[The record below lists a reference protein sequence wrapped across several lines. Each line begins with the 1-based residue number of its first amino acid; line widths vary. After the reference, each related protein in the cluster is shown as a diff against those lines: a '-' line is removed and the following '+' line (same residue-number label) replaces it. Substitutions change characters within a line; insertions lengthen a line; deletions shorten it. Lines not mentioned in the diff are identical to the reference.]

1 MKQPHIQLDESLNVR
16 YAILPGDPRRA
27 ERIASHMSEVE
38 DLGMNREYRSLVG
51 AYRGARILAMS
62 TGMGGVSTGIAVEE
76 LHNIG
81 VTHAIRIGSCG
92 ALQTD
97 IAPGELL
104 IAAGAVRD
112 DGTSRAYVREGYPAV
127 PDTELLLALT
137 ESIRAQ
143 GFAHRLGIIR
153 SHESFY
159 IDDIE
164 EINEYA
170 ADRRA
175 AARHEMRER
184 AQQRRAL
191 EGVHFPRRRL
201 LRRRRRRG
209 RRGRGAQH
217 SRRAGDLCA
226 AGSREKIG
234 KNGNFFP
241 LLSVKPFRDP
251 K

>member
-51 AYRGARILAMS
+51 SYRGARILAMS

-127 PDTELLLALT
+127 PDTELLLAL
-137 ESIRAQ
+137 RAS
-143 GFAHRLGIIR
+143 A
-153 SHESFY
+153 
-159 IDDIE
+159 
-164 EINEYA
+164 
-170 ADRRA
+170 RRA
-175 AARHEMRER
+175 SPTASASSAATR
-184 AQQRRAL
+184 AFTSTTSRRSTNTGRKRACSAATWR
-191 EGVHFPRRRL
+191 PRR
-201 LRRRRRRG
+201 
-209 RRGRGAQH
+209 
-217 SRRAGDLCA
+217 C
-226 AGSREKIG
+226 
-234 KNGNFFP
+234 
-241 LLSVKPFRDP
+241 
-251 K
+251 

>member
-1 MKQPHIQLDESLNVR
+1 MKQPHIRLDESLNVR

-51 AYRGARILAMS
+51 TYRGARILAMS

-112 DGTSRAYVREGYPAV
+112 DGTSRAYVRAS
-127 PDTELLLALT
+127 A
-137 ESIRAQ
+137 
-143 GFAHRLGIIR
+143 
-153 SHESFY
+153 
-159 IDDIE
+159 
-164 EINEYA
+164 
-170 ADRRA
+170 RRA
-175 AARHEMRER
+175 SPTASASFAATR
-184 AQQRRAL
+184 AFTSTTSRRSTNTGRKRACSAATWR
-191 EGVHFPRRRL
+191 PRR
-201 LRRRRRRG
+201 
-209 RRGRGAQH
+209 
-217 SRRAGDLCA
+217 C
-226 AGSREKIG
+226 
-234 KNGNFFP
+234 
-241 LLSVKPFRDP
+241 
-251 K
+251 

>member
-97 IAPGELL
+97 IALGELL

-164 EINEYA
+164 EINEYWSKKGVLGSDMETA
-170 ADRRA
+170 ALLTVGRLRG
-175 AARHEMRER
+175 HEMRER

-226 AGSREKIG
+226 ARSR
-234 KNGNFFP
+234 
-241 LLSVKPFRDP
+241 
-251 K
+251 

>member
-76 LHNIG
+76 LQNI
-81 VTHAIRIGSCG
+81 
-92 ALQTD
+92 
-97 IAPGELL
+97 
-104 IAAGAVRD
+104 GAVRD

-164 EINEYA
+164 EINEYWSKKGVLGSDMETAELLTVGRLRGMKCASVLNNVVRWKECISHGVGSYA
-170 ADRRA
+170 AGADA
-175 AARHEMRER
+175 AAAGEEHSIL
-184 AQQRRAL
+184 AAL
-191 EGVHFPRRRL
+191 ETFARL
-201 LRRRRRRG
+201 E
-209 RRGRGAQH
+209 A
-217 SRRAGDLCA
+217 
-226 AGSREKIG
+226 EK
-234 KNGNFFP
+234 K
-241 LLSVKPFRDP
+241 
-251 K
+251 

>member
-51 AYRGARILAMS
+51 SYRGARILAMS

-112 DGTSRAYVREGYPAV
+112 DGASKAYVPATFPAV
-127 PDTELLLALT
+127 ADFTLYACCKEAAKCVGAVVH
-137 ESIRAQ
+137 E
-143 GFAHRLGIIR
+143 GICH

-159 IDDIE
+159 HE
-164 EINEYA
+164 ENEQESAYWSGKGVLGADMETAALFTIGRLHGMKTASILNNVVLYGEDTADSIGDYA
-170 ADRRA
+170 GGESAT
-175 AARHEMRER
+175 ARGER
-184 AQQRRAL
+184 LEILTAL
-191 EGVHFPRRRL
+191 EAFAL
-201 LRRRRRRG
+201 LEK
-209 RRGRGAQH
+209 
-217 SRRAGDLCA
+217 
-226 AGSREKIG
+226 REKA
-234 KNGNFFP
+234 
-241 LLSVKPFRDP
+241 
-251 K
+251 

>member
-1 MKQPHIQLDESLNVR
+1 MKQPHIRLDESLNVR

-104 IAAGAVRD
+104 IAAGAD
-112 DGTSRAYVREGYPAV
+112 
-127 PDTELLLALT
+127 
-137 ESIRAQ
+137 
-143 GFAHRLGIIR
+143 
-153 SHESFY
+153 
-159 IDDIE
+159 
-164 EINEYA
+164 
-170 ADRRA
+170 A
-175 AARHEMRER
+175 AAAGVEHSIL
-184 AQQRRAL
+184 AAL
-191 EGVHFPRRRL
+191 ETFARL
-201 LRRRRRRG
+201 EAEKKLEKTG
-209 RRGRGAQH
+209 TF
-217 SRRAGDLCA
+217 SR
-226 AGSREKIG
+226 
-234 KNGNFFP
+234 F
-241 LLSVKPFRDP
+241 
-251 K
+251 

>member
-127 PDTELLLALT
+127 
-137 ESIRAQ
+137 RC
-143 GFAHRLGIIR
+143 
-153 SHESFY
+153 
-159 IDDIE
+159 
-164 EINEYA
+164 
-170 ADRRA
+170 RRA
-175 AARHEMRER
+175 SA
-184 AQQRRAL
+184 RRASPTASASSAATRAFTSMTSRRSTNT
-191 EGVHFPRRRL
+191 GRKRACSAATWRPRR
-201 LRRRRRRG
+201 
-209 RRGRGAQH
+209 
-217 SRRAGDLCA
+217 C
-226 AGSREKIG
+226 
-234 KNGNFFP
+234 
-241 LLSVKPFRDP
+241 
-251 K
+251 

>member
-1 MKQPHIQLDESLNVR
+1 
-16 YAILPGDPRRA
+16 
-27 ERIASHMSEVE
+27 MSC
-38 DLGMNREYRSLVG
+38 S
-51 AYRGARILAMS
+51 S
-62 TGMGGVSTGIAVEE
+62 
-76 LHNIG
+76 
-81 VTHAIRIGSCG
+81 
-92 ALQTD
+92 
-97 IAPGELL
+97 PP
-104 IAAGAVRD
+104 GAVRD

-164 EINEYA
+164 EINEYWSKKGVLGSDMETA
-170 ADRRA
+170 ALLTVGRLRGMKCASVLNNVVRWKECISHGVGSYA
-175 AARHEMRER
+175 AGA
-184 AQQRRAL
+184 
-191 EGVHFPRRRL
+191 
-201 LRRRRRRG
+201 RRG

>member
-104 IAAGAVRD
+104 IAAG
-112 DGTSRAYVREGYPAV
+112 EGYPAV

-164 EINEYA
+164 EINEYWSKKGVLGSDMETA
-170 ADRRA
+170 ALLTVGRLRGMKCASVLNNVVRWKECISHGVGSYAAGADA
-175 AARHEMRER
+175 AAAGEEHSIL
-184 AQQRRAL
+184 AAL
-191 EGVHFPRRRL
+191 ETFARL
-201 LRRRRRRG
+201 E
-209 RRGRGAQH
+209 A
-217 SRRAGDLCA
+217 D
-226 AGSREKIG
+226 K
-234 KNGNFFP
+234 K
-241 LLSVKPFRDP
+241 
-251 K
+251 

>member
-1 MKQPHIQLDESLNVR
+1 MKQPHIRLDESLNVR

-51 AYRGARILAMS
+51 AYR
-62 TGMGGVSTGIAVEE
+62 GVSTGIAVEE

-164 EINEYA
+164 EINEYWSKKGVLGSDMETA
-170 ADRRA
+170 ALLTVGRLRGMKCASVLNNVVRWKECISHGVGSYAAGADA
-175 AARHEMRER
+175 AAAGEEHSIL
-184 AQQRRAL
+184 AAL
-191 EGVHFPRRRL
+191 ETFARL
-201 LRRRRRRG
+201 E
-209 RRGRGAQH
+209 A
-217 SRRAGDLCA
+217 
-226 AGSREKIG
+226 EK
-234 KNGNFFP
+234 K
-241 LLSVKPFRDP
+241 
-251 K
+251 

>member
-92 ALQTD
+92 ALQTG
-97 IAPGELL
+97 IALGDL
-104 IAAGAVRD
+104 ILGCGAIRD
-112 DGTSRAYVREGYPAV
+112 DGASKAYVYPEYPAV
-127 PDTELLLALT
+127 ADYQLLGLCVEAAKALDCPY
-137 ESIRAQ
+137 
-143 GFAHRLGIIR
+143 HVGIIH

-159 IDDIE
+159 HE
-164 EINEYA
+164 ENDAESAYWSRKGALGADMESAALFTIGRLRGMKTASILNNVVVYGEDTANAIGGYVNGESLTAIGERNEILT
-170 ADRRA
+170 
-175 AARHEMRER
+175 
-184 AQQRRAL
+184 AL
-191 EGVHFPRRRL
+191 EAFYRL
-201 LRRRRRRG
+201 EQERT
-209 RRGRGAQH
+209 
-217 SRRAGDLCA
+217 
-226 AGSREKIG
+226 
-234 KNGNFFP
+234 
-241 LLSVKPFRDP
+241 
-251 K
+251 

>member
-112 DGTSRAYVREGYPAV
+112 DGTSKAYVPAIFPAV
-127 PDTELLLALT
+127 ADFTLYACCKEAAKCVGAVVH
-137 ESIRAQ
+137 E
-143 GFAHRLGIIR
+143 GICH

-159 IDDIE
+159 HEENEAESEFIIE
-164 EINEYA
+164 WRQLYSS
-170 ADRRA
+170 
-175 AARHEMRER
+175 
-184 AQQRRAL
+184 
-191 EGVHFPRRRL
+191 
-201 LRRRRRRG
+201 LRRYAVGHRFKETGKRYQVDDNLRCKQGYDRVHSKETRKEQFRSRSLDMARRSSDNPR
-209 RRGRGAQH
+209 
-217 SRRAGDLCA
+217 
-226 AGSREKIG
+226 IG
-234 KNGNFFP
+234 GHY
-241 LLSVKPFRDP
+241 D
-251 K
+251 

>member
-16 YAILPGDPRRA
+16 YAILPGDPKRA

-51 AYRGARILAMS
+51 TYRGVRILAMS

-143 GFAHRLGIIR
+143 GFATASASSAATRAFTSTTSRR
-153 SHESFY
+153 STNTGRKRACS
-159 IDDIE
+159 
-164 EINEYA
+164 A
-170 ADRRA
+170 ATWR
-175 AARHEMRER
+175 
-184 AQQRRAL
+184 
-191 EGVHFPRRRL
+191 PRR
-201 LRRRRRRG
+201 
-209 RRGRGAQH
+209 
-217 SRRAGDLCA
+217 C
-226 AGSREKIG
+226 
-234 KNGNFFP
+234 
-241 LLSVKPFRDP
+241 
-251 K
+251 

>member
-1 MKQPHIQLDESLNVR
+1 MKQPHIRLDESLNVR

-51 AYRGARILAMS
+51 SYRGARILAMS

-164 EINEYA
+164 EINEYWSEKGRARQRHGDRGA

-226 AGSREKIG
+226 ARSR
-234 KNGNFFP
+234 
-241 LLSVKPFRDP
+241 
-251 K
+251 

>member
-38 DLGMNREYRSLVG
+38 DLGMNR
-51 AYRGARILAMS
+51 
-62 TGMGGVSTGIAVEE
+62 
-76 LHNIG
+76 
-81 VTHAIRIGSCG
+81 
-92 ALQTD
+92 D

-164 EINEYA
+164 EINEYWSKKGVLGSDMETA
-170 ADRRA
+170 ALLTVGRLRGMKCASVLNNVVRWKECISHGVGSYAAGADA
-175 AARHEMRER
+175 AAAGEEHSIL
-184 AQQRRAL
+184 AAL
-191 EGVHFPRRRL
+191 ETFARL
-201 LRRRRRRG
+201 E
-209 RRGRGAQH
+209 A
-217 SRRAGDLCA
+217 D
-226 AGSREKIG
+226 K
-234 KNGNFFP
+234 K
-241 LLSVKPFRDP
+241 
-251 K
+251 

>member
-51 AYRGARILAMS
+51 TYRGARILAMS

-164 EINEYA
+164 EINEY
-170 ADRRA
+170 
-175 AARHEMRER
+175 
-184 AQQRRAL
+184 
-191 EGVHFPRRRL
+191 
-201 LRRRRRRG
+201 
-209 RRGRGAQH
+209 
-217 SRRAGDLCA
+217 
-226 AGSREKIG
+226 
-234 KNGNFFP
+234 
-241 LLSVKPFRDP
+241 LSLIHI
-251 K
+251 

>member
-164 EINEYA
+164 EINEYWSKKGVLGSDMETA
-170 ADRRA
+170 ALLTVRR
-175 AARHEMRER
+175 
-184 AQQRRAL
+184 QR
-191 EGVHFPRRRL
+191 
-201 LRRRRRRG
+201 
-209 RRGRGAQH
+209 
-217 SRRAGDLCA
+217 SM
-226 AGSREKIG
+226 K
-234 KNGNFFP
+234 
-241 LLSVKPFRDP
+241 
-251 K
+251 

>member
-112 DGTSRAYVREGYPAV
+112 DGTSRASVREGSPAV
-127 PDTELLLALT
+127 P

-143 GFAHRLGIIR
+143 GFAHRPGIIR

-164 EINEYA
+164 EINEYWSKKGVLGSDMETA
-170 ADRRA
+170 ALLTVGRLRGMKCASVLNNVVRWKECISHGVGSYAAGADA
-175 AARHEMRER
+175 AAAGEEHSIL
-184 AQQRRAL
+184 AAL
-191 EGVHFPRRRL
+191 ETFARL
-201 LRRRRRRG
+201 E
-209 RRGRGAQH
+209 A
-217 SRRAGDLCA
+217 
-226 AGSREKIG
+226 EK
-234 KNGNFFP
+234 K
-241 LLSVKPFRDP
+241 
-251 K
+251 

>member
-127 PDTELLLALT
+127 PDTALLCHCVAAAR
-137 ESIRAQ
+137 ENGWRSHI
-143 GFAHRLGIIR
+143 GIVH

-159 IDDIE
+159 IDTNDAESAHWAQCGALGADMETAALFTVGRLRGVRTASILNNVVCCGQDTAE
-164 EINEYA
+164 SIGGYAQGEDMTAVGERREIA
-170 ADRRA
+170 V
-175 AARHEMRER
+175 
-184 AQQRRAL
+184 AL
-191 EGVHFPRRRL
+191 EALYRL
-201 LRRRRRRG
+201 SQED
-209 RRGRGAQH
+209 A
-217 SRRAGDLCA
+217 
-226 AGSREKIG
+226 
-234 KNGNFFP
+234 NT
-241 LLSVKPFRDP
+241 
-251 K
+251 

>member
-104 IAAGAVRD
+104 IAARRGA
-112 DGTSRAYVREGYPAV
+112 
-127 PDTELLLALT
+127 
-137 ESIRAQ
+137 
-143 GFAHRLGIIR
+143 
-153 SHESFY
+153 
-159 IDDIE
+159 
-164 EINEYA
+164 
-170 ADRRA
+170 
-175 AARHEMRER
+175 
-184 AQQRRAL
+184 
-191 EGVHFPRRRL
+191 RRRHL
-201 LRRRRRRG
+201 PRLCARG
-209 RRGRGAQH
+209 L
-217 SRRAGDLCA
+217 SRRAGHGA
-226 AGSREKIG
+226 AARADGEHPRAGLRPPSRHHPQPRE
-234 KNGNFFP
+234 
-241 LLSVKPFRDP
+241 LLHR
-251 K
+251 

>member
-1 MKQPHIQLDESLNVR
+1 MKQPHIRLDESLNVR

-38 DLGMNREYRSLVG
+38 DLGMN
-51 AYRGARILAMS
+51 
-62 TGMGGVSTGIAVEE
+62 
-76 LHNIG
+76 HNIG

-164 EINEYA
+164 EINEYWSKKGVLGSDMETA
-170 ADRRA
+170 ALLTVGRLRGMKCAHGVGSYAAGADA
-175 AARHEMRER
+175 AAAGEEHSIL
-184 AQQRRAL
+184 AAL
-191 EGVHFPRRRL
+191 ETFARL
-201 LRRRRRRG
+201 E
-209 RRGRGAQH
+209 A
-217 SRRAGDLCA
+217 D
-226 AGSREKIG
+226 K
-234 KNGNFFP
+234 K
-241 LLSVKPFRDP
+241 
-251 K
+251 